1 MNHGKRSIR
10 IALAGNANVGKSVI
24 FNQLTGLHQ
33 HIGNWAGKTVE
44 RAEGTLH
51 FKGHT
56 IDVIDLPGIY
66 SLSTS
71 SDEESISREFIVD
84 EKPDLVINVIDA
96 TLLERNLV
104 FTLQLL
110 QLDTPLIV
118 ALNEMDL
125 VRRKGIKINIEKLK
139 EYLGVPVIPT
149 VAVKG
154 TGIHELLSEAL
165 SVIEEKQRYET
176 RESGKGK
183 RVGRIGK
190 KQKEAHK
197 AARIRHGSEV
207 EQRIEI
213 LTKVL
218 TPCEIKYPRRFVAI
232 KLLEGDKE
240 ITEEVRRSC
249 LEAISTAKKLA
260 DQLERIH
267 GHDPPTIMI
276 SERYEIAR
284 SIAGNVQ
291 EIRSPE
297 KPLLEERL
305 DDITTHRIL
314 GYLLMFLT
322 LLSTF
327 LAVFTF
333 GGYFSG
339 LLTTWFYGWHSG
351 FVGTFGVGATSELLW
366 GAFEGLI
373 AGITIVLPFIVPF
386 YIILHVLE
394 DSGYINRIAFLMDRM
409 MHKMGLHGKAFVPVI
424 LAYGCNVPACVG
436 CRVME
441 TKRERLLAAF
451 VSTLIP
457 CSARTVVILGMVGT
471 FIGIQWALSLYALNL
486 LIVFLLGRLAFKALP
501 GEPTALI
508 MEMPDYKAPRAR
520 VVLKETWFD
529 VLEFVKIAMP
539 IVILGGF
546 IIKLM
551 ELGGVLE
558 VISNALSPLIV
569 FWLGLPA
576 LSGIALFFGILRK
589 ELTLVMLA
597 TVLGTTDF
605 SLVMTPVQMIV
616 FTIVV
621 LFYVPC
627 LATITVLTKGFGGK
641 NAILITGF
649 EMFFAFAIGGVAL
662 RLLTFFV

>member
-1 MNHGKRSIR
+1 LNHGKRSIR

>member
-1 MNHGKRSIR
+1 LNHGRRSIR

-51 FKGHT
+51 FKGYT

-125 VRRKGIKINIEKLK
+125 ARRKGIKINIKKLK

-165 SVIEEKQRYET
+165 LVIEEKQRDEA
-176 RESGKGK
+176 RESGKGR
-183 RVGRIGK
+183 RVGRVGR
-190 KQKEAHK
+190 KQKRAHK

-218 TPCEIKYPRRFVAI
+218 APCEIKYPRRFVAI

-249 LEAISTAKKLA
+249 LEAVSTAKKLA

-267 GHDPPTIMI
+267 GHGPPTIMI